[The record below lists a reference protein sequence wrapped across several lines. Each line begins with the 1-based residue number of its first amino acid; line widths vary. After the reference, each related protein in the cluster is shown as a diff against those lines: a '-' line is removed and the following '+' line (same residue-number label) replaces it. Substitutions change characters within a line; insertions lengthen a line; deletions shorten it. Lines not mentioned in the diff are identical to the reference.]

1 MPLIPEE
8 KELKKKIYQALRD
21 KALKPDDEFYVDVY
35 NLPDCP
41 DPIGKLLEHIDL
53 IGGETIQFFS
63 GFRGSGKTTELL
75 RLKQDLEERGY
86 FVVYADALKY
96 INPADEIDIT
106 DLLIV
111 LAGAF
116 SDAIEENANV
126 KKNLQHES
134 YWTRIYNYLNNTNL
148 ELTEITPKAGVGKT
162 GVASAEMALKVAL
175 QTTPSFRRKIQ
186 EHLKNRI
193 GALKEEVD
201 LFFEDGVKAIK
212 SALRDETQIVFIFDS
227 LEQIR
232 GSLFNDKAVIESV
245 ERVFSQHYKMLKM
258 PYLHV
263 IYTVPPWLKFVM
275 KNSPTRIE
283 VLPCVKHW
291 EKGEARKSHDEGK
304 NKFREIIV
312 KRFGE
317 EGFKTFFGADWNS
330 AQRTQADKLIDFCG
344 GHFRDLLSLLREA
357 VLDTNNFPISDI
369 EIEHA
374 ISGVRSTFLPISK
387 EDALL
392 LSEIEKTHSSAL
404 TEDNT
409 GRLAK
414 LLDTHLVLYFRNG
427 EEWYD
432 IHPLIREE
440 VNKVVTQ
447 IELEKAKLES
457 AKANQ

>member
-1 MPLIPEE
+1 MTLKSEE
-8 KELKKKIYQALRD
+8 KGLKKTIYQALRD

-35 NLPDCP
+35 KMPDCP
-41 DPIGKLLEHIDL
+41 DPIDKLRDHIEFTDF
-53 IGGETIQFFS
+53 ESVQFFS

-75 RLKQDLEERGY
+75 RLKQDLEESGY

-126 KKNLQHES
+126 KKDLQHES
-134 YWTRIYNYLNNTNL
+134 YWTRIYNYLKNTNL
-148 ELTEITPKAGVGKT
+148 ELTEITPRAGIGRT
-162 GVASAEMALKVAL
+162 GVAGAEVAFKVAL
-175 QTTPSFRRKIQ
+175 QTTPSFRKKLQ

-193 GALKEEVD
+193 GELKKEVD

-212 SALRDETQIVFIFDS
+212 SALSEETQVVFIFDS

-245 ERVFSQHYKMLKM
+245 EQVFSQHFKMLKM
-258 PYLHV
+258 PYVHL

-275 KNSPTRIE
+275 KNPVTRIE

-291 EKGEARKSHDEGK
+291 EKDNRLKSHDAGK
-304 NKFREIIV
+304 DKFRQIIV

-330 AQRTQADKLIDFCG
+330 KNKTEADKLIDLCG

-357 VLDTNNFPISDI
+357 VLEANDFPITAK

-374 ISGVRSTFLPISK
+374 ISSVRSTFLPISK

-404 TEDNT
+404 NDENT

-414 LLDTHLVLYFRNG
+414 LLDTHLVLYFKNG

-440 VNKVVTQ
+440 VNKIVKQ
-447 IELEKAKLES
+447 IESEKAKLES
-457 AKANQ
+457 EKAK

>member
-1 MPLIPEE
+1 MSLKPEY

-21 KALKPDDEFYVDVY
+21 KALKPEDEFYVDVY

-41 DPIGKLLEHIDL
+41 DPVNKLRDHIELTD
-53 IGGETIQFFS
+53 IESVQFFS

-75 RLKQDLEERGY
+75 RLQQDLEESGY

-116 SDAIEENANV
+116 SDAIEENANI
-126 KKNLQHES
+126 KARLLHES
-134 YWTRIYNYLNNTNL
+134 YWTRIYNYLKNTDL

-162 GVASAEMALKVAL
+162 GVASAEIALKVAL
-175 QTTPSFRRKIQ
+175 QTTPTFRRKVQ
-186 EHLKNRI
+186 DHLKNRI

-201 LFFEDGVKAIK
+201 LFFEDGVKAVK
-212 SALRDETQIVFIFDS
+212 SALSDETQVVFIFDS

-232 GSLFNDKAVIESV
+232 GSLFNDQAVIESV
-245 ERVFSQHYKMLKM
+245 ERVFSQHFKMLKM

-275 KNSPTRIE
+275 KNPPTRIE

-291 EKGEARKSHDEGK
+291 EKGESRITHNDGK
-304 NKFREIIV
+304 NKFREIIL
-312 KRFGE
+312 KRFGAE
-317 EGFKTFFGADWNS
+317 EFKTFFGADWDS

-357 VLDTNNFPISDI
+357 VLDANDFPISDQ

-374 ISGVRSTFLPISK
+374 ISSVRSTFLPVSK

-392 LSEIEKTHSSAL
+392 LSEIAKTNSSGL
-404 TEDNT
+404 TDENN

-414 LLDTHLVLYFRNG
+414 LLDTHLVLYFKNG

-432 IHPLIREE
+432 IHPLIRDE
-440 VNKVVTQ
+440 VDKVVRQ

-457 AKANQ
+457 VKVK